1 MDVIGESTEKKA
13 QKTRKQKHRAV
24 VVVSRNATREMHIYI
39 YLQYVGFTERA
50 KKLYEAFVSFVFHG
64 ICFHLGIMV
73 ASCRTRRTMSPLA
86 AGFRGWPWRMLIA
99 YAVDSTILEET
110 HRAAALCGGGC

>member
-1 MDVIGESTEKKA
+1 M
-13 QKTRKQKHRAV
+13 
-24 VVVSRNATREMHIYI
+24 
-39 YLQYVGFTERA
+39 GFTERA

-64 ICFHLGIMV
+64 ICSHLGIMV

-99 YAVDSTILEET
+99 YAVDSTISTILEET

>member
-1 MDVIGESTEKKA
+1 
-13 QKTRKQKHRAV
+13 
-24 VVVSRNATREMHIYI
+24 
-39 YLQYVGFTERA
+39 
-50 KKLYEAFVSFVFHG
+50 
-64 ICFHLGIMV
+64 
-73 ASCRTRRTMSPLA
+73 MSPLA

>member
-1 MDVIGESTEKKA
+1 MSLENLPAICGF
-13 QKTRKQKHRAV
+13 HR
-24 VVVSRNATREMHIYI
+24 TC
-39 YLQYVGFTERA
+39 FT
-50 KKLYEAFVSFVFHG
+50 KLYEAFVSFVFHG
-64 ICFHLGIMV
+64 ICSHLGIMV